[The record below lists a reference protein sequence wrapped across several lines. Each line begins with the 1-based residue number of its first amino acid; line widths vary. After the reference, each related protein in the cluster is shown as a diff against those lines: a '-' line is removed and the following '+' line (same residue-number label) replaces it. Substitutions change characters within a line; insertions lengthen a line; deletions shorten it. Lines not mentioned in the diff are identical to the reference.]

1 MLLIIAILLVLL
13 LVLLTVP
20 ISVAFRLDRIKEING
35 HVIFYWL
42 FWLVRFRIG
51 IPGAVKAVS
60 RHNKKPREKTKKR
73 KQGANVRVVIARP
86 SDRPNLGDIQDGP
99 HQRVQW
105 ACDFSLALWVGEI

>member
-42 FWLVRFRIG
+42 FGLVRFRIG
-51 IPGAVKAVS
+51 VPGAVKAVS
-60 RHNKKPREKTKKR
+60 RHNKKPREKTKTVMAQRRGWPRR
-73 KQGANVRVVIARP
+73 KATIAGVNNNNVKAN
-86 SDRPNLGDIQDGP
+86 
-99 HQRVQW
+99 
-105 ACDFSLALWVGEI
+105 E